1 MRSFFH
7 FLMSNVMKGHSG
19 FRARM
24 EFSKHPDLQELLQ
37 AMETSY
43 GNEDLEECDAS
54 ALSASPRG
62 KKNSS
67 AWKPRPLPSGAFLYS
82 HPKLQKLE
90 EVVVQHFR
98 QCEAEAREAGSI
110 AESRVM
116 IFSQYR
122 DSVRE
127 IADLLSRHA
136 PLVRVMSFVG
146 QASASKGT
154 KGLSQKEQ
162 LEVGTEGCTHT
173 GACASTRTHVWY
185 VLCLCRLCGSLDK
198 EVTTRW
204 SPPVWGR
211 RDWTSERWTSLSA
224 LMPTSHPSGGWGTS
238 CCIALSSGR
247 GTSC

>member
-7 FLMSNVMKGHSG
+7 FLTDNVMKGHSG
-19 FRARM
+19 FRARV
-24 EFSKHPDLQELLQ
+24 EFSKHPVLQDLLE
-37 AMETSY
+37 AMENSY
-43 GNEDLEECDAS
+43 GSKDLEACDDAS
-54 ALSASPRG
+54 AQSASPRG
-62 KKNSS
+62 KKGGS
-67 AWKPRPLPSGAFLYS
+67 AWKPRPLPSDAFLYS

-98 QCEAEAREAGSI
+98 RCEAAARAAGSI

-162 LEVGTEGCTHT
+162 LEV
-173 GACASTRTHVWY
+173 
-185 VLCLCRLCGSLDK
+185 
-198 EVTTRW
+198 W
-204 SPPVWGR
+204 S
-211 RDWTSERWTSLSA
+211 
-224 LMPTSHPSGGWGTS
+224 
-238 CCIALSSGR
+238 
-247 GTSC
+247 